1 MLWIFV
7 GIAVVLIVV
16 GFFTPESDDGII
28 LSIGCTVFIA
38 LVIVL
43 CIALQCRHST
53 IHNNTAQIAVLEE
66 NNTELLNEI
75 QPVIERYLNYE
86 QGTLASMK
94 PEASTLIAYAVYPEL
109 KGNEFVARQLD
120 IIEKNN
126 NEIKERKLK
135 LASLE
140 SYRVWLFMGEP
151 KK

>member
-1 MLWIFV
+1 MLWIFI

-16 GFFTPESDDGII
+16 GFFTLGSDDGAT
-28 LSIGCTVFIA
+28 LGVGCIVFFV
-38 LVIVL
+38 LGIVL

-53 IHNNTAQIAVLEE
+53 IHNSTAQIAVLEE
-66 NNTELLNEI
+66 NNTELLAEI
-75 QPVIERYLNYE
+75 QPVIEKYLNYE

-126 NEIKERKLK
+126 KEIKERKLA

-140 SYRVWLFMGEP
+140 SYRIWLFMGEP